1 MYSKRNFACCRAAE
15 LETPSTHIHK
25 FSDPREV
32 EITSRVLRVWIDE
45 DHLDPGRVALAE
57 RIMRAG
63 KSQLG
68 SSPYMSI
75 LWSSF
80 LIDVQVRQGWRSTGS
95 QW

>member
-1 MYSKRNFACCRAAE
+1 MLTSCRAASE
-15 LETPSTHIHK
+15 ETPSTHIHK

-32 EITSRVLRVWIDE
+32 EVASRVLRVWVDE
-45 DHLDPGRVALAE
+45 DTLDQGRVALAE

-80 LIDVQVRQGWRSTGS
+80 LMDVQVCIVGAHKNQ
-95 QW
+95 

>member
-1 MYSKRNFACCRAAE
+1 MR
-15 LETPSTHIHK
+15 TTHIYK

-32 EITSRVLRVWIDE
+32 EIASRVLRVWVDE
-45 DHLDPGRVALAE
+45 DTLDPGRVALAE

-68 SSPYMSI
+68 SSPYMDI

-80 LIDVQVRQGWRSTGS
+80 LIDVQVRQGWWGAEVLVSVMNS
-95 QW
+95 